1 MRLKEF
7 IEETGIP
14 QAELARRSGVNQGTI
29 IKILAGQACR
39 VSTAEKISKATRG
52 MVSFYDIISQFIS
65 DDHHDA
71 PKKQKKEK
79 KAGDAK

>member
-7 IEETGIP
+7 IDETGIP

-39 VSTAEKISKATRG
+39 VSTAEKISRATRG
-52 MVSFYDIISQFIS
+52 MVSFYDIISAFVS
-65 DDHHDA
+65 DDHHNA
-71 PKKQKKEK
+71 AEKQKKKK
-79 KAGDAK
+79 KARETK